1 MTERIDNSGIVTLHG
16 GITNMNGP
24 TAVGHG
30 ATINISA
37 ESPRQTTPPEDRA
50 GIDVGVITVV
60 TEEAQAV
67 RRALGLKPDRSNGLT
82 FDLGTVDTGRQA
94 LTIAALQTLSQGE
107 GPVASAF
114 SHLRETFNPEV
125 MVLTDIAG
133 GINRDVHLGDVVV
146 ATRVICYDLRKE
158 TSERI
163 IRRGQ
168 ERQAPAGIGHAVN
181 RFFADHGEPAI
192 ITSQVPGTAPGH
204 VRVLKGLAGSGN
216 AVIAHRDSE
225 IVSYLLAFNDKI
237 LAVDM
242 ESDGFSQAFHDRPRA
257 ERPSG
262 WLIIRGISDHADGQ
276 KNDDYHRIAA
286 SNAAAVLRALLP
298 YLPSSQA

>member
-1 MTERIDNSGIVTLHG
+1 MTERIDNSGIVTLG
-16 GITNMNGP
+16 GTTNLIGP
-24 TAVGHG
+24 TAVGDG
-30 ATINISA
+30 ATINITGESA
-37 ESPRQTTPPEDRA
+37 RKATSPEGGA
-50 GIDVGVITVV
+50 GTDVGVITIV

-67 RRALGLKPDRSNGLT
+67 RRVLGLKPDRRNGLS
-82 FDLGTVDTGRQA
+82 FDLGTVDAGRRA

-107 GPVASAF
+107 GSIASAF

-133 GINRDVHLGDVVV
+133 SINPDVHLGDVVI

-181 RFFADHGEPAI
+181 RFFADYGEPGI
-192 ITSQVPGTAPGH
+192 ITSQVPGTAPG
-204 VRVLKGLAGSGN
+204 VIRVLKGPVGSGN

-237 LAVDM
+237 LAIDM

-262 WLIIRGISDHADGQ
+262 WLVIRGISDHADEQ
-276 KNDDYHRIAA
+276 KNDDYHHIAA
-286 SNAAAVLRALLP
+286 CNAAAVLHELLP